1 MTTYLHMKSGDV
13 YEVDYLSIQPF
24 QQHNQTDFVSYIL
37 DHENTGLFEA
47 DILIDKNKTG
57 HIVFCGENVESIEQ
71 VDTNGKPRK

>member
-37 DHENTGLFEA
+37 NHGNTGLFEA
-47 DILIDKNKTG
+47 DIFISKEKTG
-57 HIVFCGENVESIEQ
+57 HIAFYAENVESVEQIEN
-71 VDTNGKPRK
+71 DR